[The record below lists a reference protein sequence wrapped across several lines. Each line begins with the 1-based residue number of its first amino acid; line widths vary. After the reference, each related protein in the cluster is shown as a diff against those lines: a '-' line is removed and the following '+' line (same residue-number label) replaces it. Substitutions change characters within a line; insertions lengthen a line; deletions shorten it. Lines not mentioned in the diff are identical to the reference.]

1 MSQIQI
7 PSHFSQM
14 LTICRYELLKS
25 LRGKKILAILSI
37 SFGISL
43 GLLLVPEITGFDAP
57 NSVNEFFSIPLG
69 FVFFVLVITVAF
81 FASSAIVSEFHER
94 TGYSL
99 FPNPVSRETIW
110 FGKFLA
116 TEILSFAVIGI
127 YYGIISMGALV
138 TYGELPAVLGQSFA
152 FAFLVV
158 TMLTSIS
165 FFVSS
170 FSRGPT
176 GAAVIVFLLF
186 ILVLPMVD
194 QLMMNFGEVKP
205 WYTPTF
211 VRGIIE
217 NVMLEPY
224 PLDLEPGE
232 FPRGPNDFQRFVPY
246 IDDSILIMISYII
259 IFSLASIFLFK
270 RREMLN

>member
-7 PSHFSQM
+7 PNQFSQM
-14 LTICRYELLKS
+14 FTICSYELLKS
-25 LRGKKILAILSI
+25 LRGKKILGILSI
-37 SFGISL
+37 SVGISL

-57 NSVNEFFSIPLG
+57 HSVNEFFAIPLS

-81 FASSAIVSEFHER
+81 FASSSIVSEFHER

-99 FPNPVSRETIW
+99 FPNPVTRETIW

-116 TEILSFAVIGI
+116 TEILSFVVIGV
-127 YYGIISMGALV
+127 YFGIISLGALV
-138 TYGELPAVLGQSFA
+138 TYGELPSVLGQSLVFS
-152 FAFLVV
+152 FLVV
-158 TMLTSIS
+158 TMLASIS
-165 FFVSS
+165 FFISA

-176 GAAVIVFLLF
+176 GAAVLVFLLF

-194 QLMMNFGEVKP
+194 QLVMNFGEEKP
-205 WYTPTF
+205 WFTPTF

-232 FPRGPNDFQRFVPY
+232 YPRGPNDFHRFVPY
-246 IDDSILIMISYII
+246 IDDSIMVMISYII

-270 RREMLN
+270 RRELIN